1 MTTATSTATTRTMDD
16 LLAFTGSYVTVGT
29 GADAKTTWKSD
40 WGSDAEINK
49 LLEQIKTNKDV
60 SSADLTQ
67 MIALTGKANVQS
79 QFVASLIQEYT
90 SLMKSLLQKM
100 S

>member
-1 MTTATSTATTRTMDD
+1 MAVSRTMDD
-16 LLAFTGSYVTVGT
+16 LLAFTGSYVTKN
-29 GADAKTTWKSD
+29 DANGNPVSTWVSE

-49 LLEQIKTNKDV
+49 LLDKIKLEKDV
-60 SSADLTQ
+60 TSADLTQ

>member
-1 MTTATSTATTRTMDD
+1 MAVSRTMDD
-16 LLAFTGSYVTVGT
+16 LLAFAGTYVTTGSGT
-29 GADAKTTWKSD
+29 TATTNWVSD
-40 WGSDAEINK
+40 WGSDTEINK
-49 LLEQIKTNKDV
+49 LLEKIKLAGDV
-60 SSADLTQ
+60 TSADMTQ